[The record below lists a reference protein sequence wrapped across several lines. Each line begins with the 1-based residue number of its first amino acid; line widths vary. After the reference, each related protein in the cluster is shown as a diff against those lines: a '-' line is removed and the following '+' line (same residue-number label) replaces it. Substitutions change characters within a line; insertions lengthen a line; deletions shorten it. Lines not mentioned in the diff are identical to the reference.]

1 MVLPVTVD
9 ALVPWSDVR
18 PTRRDLM
25 ALTGIE
31 LENAADMAA
40 CFPEL
45 WPTYEA
51 RLPRSM
57 ARGRGQ
63 TAIIGTSI
71 IAKCPRPLR
80 W

>member
-1 MVLPVTVD
+1 
-9 ALVPWSDVR
+9 
-18 PTRRDLM
+18 M